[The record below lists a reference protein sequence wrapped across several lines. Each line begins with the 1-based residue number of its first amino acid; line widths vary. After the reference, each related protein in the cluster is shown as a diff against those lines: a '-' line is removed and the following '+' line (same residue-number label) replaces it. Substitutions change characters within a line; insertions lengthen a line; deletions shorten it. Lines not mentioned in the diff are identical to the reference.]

1 MIYYRTCSF
10 CQSILYQSL
19 SIGLLL
25 SISLNASAQ
34 SQEPSQPDKK
44 FFFEDVQSGPL
55 YDSLKKLDAWQSE
68 FGATLDGY
76 VDNLDRFLGGTE
88 EEVMRKQSRFI
99 LYFPST
105 FEKGGNSKSSLKF
118 RASIDLPRSKNRWQ
132 LMVSSF
138 DETSIDSPD
147 NRTPGTQLKEFE
159 QSDENREANTEVSLS
174 LQKEFL
180 KDTNHVLKL
189 KSGLKFQQVVKPNP
203 YILLNYQVNSQFGE
217 SWLSTTTNNAIFEH
231 IRGFMLES
239 RQTFSKPLSK
249 GDLLRS
255 QTTGTWMH
263 EDRDY
268 SINQRFTWF
277 DKISDHRFYAYFVDG
292 NWRLDSEHQSIE
304 NAAIGFNWR
313 EKLYKDRLYAELEP
327 RITGYDSEGFSKPH
341 PSLLFQLEMHFYR

>member
-1 MIYYRTCSF
+1 MFISRTSLF

-25 SISLNASAQ
+25 SAALNASAE
-34 SQEPSQPDKK
+34 SQDVSQQNKQ

-55 YDSLKKLDAWQSE
+55 HNGLKALEAWQSE

-76 VDNLDRFLGGTE
+76 VDNLDRFLGGSE
-88 EEVMRKQSRFI
+88 EEVKRKQSRFI

-105 FEKGGNSKSSLKF
+105 FEKAGNSKSSLKF
-118 RASIDLPRSKNRWQ
+118 RASIDLPRSKDRWQ
-132 LMVSSF
+132 LMISSF

-159 QSDENREANTEVSLS
+159 QSDENREANTEVSFS

-180 KDTNHVLKL
+180 KETNQVLKL
-189 KSGLKFQQVVKPNP
+189 KSGLKFQQLVKPNP
-203 YILLNYQVNSQFGE
+203 YVLLNYQVNARFGE

-231 IRGFMLES
+231 VRGFMLES
-239 RQTFSKPLSK
+239 RQTFSKPLNK

-263 EDRDY
+263 RDKDY
-268 SINQRFTWF
+268 IINQRFTWF
-277 DKISDHRFYAYFVDG
+277 DKISDHRFYAYFIDG
-292 NWRLDSEHQSIE
+292 DWRLDSRHQTIE

-313 EKLYKDRLYAELEP
+313 EKLYKERLFAEFEP
-327 RITGYDSEGFSKPH
+327 RITGYNSEGFSKPH
-341 PSLLFQLEMHFYR
+341 PALLLQLEMHFYR